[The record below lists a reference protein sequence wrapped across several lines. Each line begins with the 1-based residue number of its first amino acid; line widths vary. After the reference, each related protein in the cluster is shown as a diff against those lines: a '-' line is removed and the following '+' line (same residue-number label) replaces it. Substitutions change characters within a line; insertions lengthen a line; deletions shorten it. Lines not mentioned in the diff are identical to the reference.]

1 MHKEILV
8 IDDNPD
14 IRFLICN
21 ILKEQNFNV
30 RSATNYDQA
39 VIEINKKLPDL
50 ALVDIKLDREDKDGI
65 DLLKLIMSKNKSTPV
80 IVISGHATVQVAVE
94 AIRLGAYEFI
104 EKPFSTEKILNYVNR
119 GLETATLKQEKN
131 IIENKLFHSFE
142 LIGKSP
148 SIIKVKK
155 IIEKLS
161 NTESRVLITGPTGS
175 GKELVARKIHK
186 LSLRDKKPF
195 VVINGDDYYGKESF
209 KVISDYYFRGKEQF
223 CMVGFRLKNTLSS
236 FGAVTRGVCSVENK
250 KLSSVVETGDLRKKG
265 NIIYSDRDISF
276 DGNEPVSM
284 SMWGFTPVLF
294 HHLKE
299 KFIDFLNVHGR
310 EVKSE
315 FLIPSIINELIQD
328 GDEKVHVLET
338 NSSWFGVTYKS
349 DKPIVEKKIQQLVS
363 SGVYPSPLF

>member
-1 MHKEILV
+1 MSFKDKNNLTLLLMAAGMGSRYGGLKQLDQIGPSGETI
-8 IDDNPD
+8 IDYSVYDAIEAGFNKIIFIIREVFEEQFKTQVADKYLNKIEVEFAYQDINDLPSGFSCPD
-14 IRFLICN
+14 G
-21 ILKEQNFNV
+21 
-30 RSATNYDQA
+30 
-39 VIEINKKLPDL
+39 
-50 ALVDIKLDREDKDGI
+50 REKPWG
-65 DLLKLIMSKNKSTPV
+65 T
-80 IVISGHATVQVAVE
+80 GHA
-94 AIRLGAYEFI
+94 
-104 EKPFSTEKILNYVNR
+104 ILSAN
-119 GLETATLKQEKN
+119 
-131 IIENKLFHSFE
+131 H
-142 LIGKSP
+142 
-148 SIIKVKK
+148 
-155 IIEKLS
+155 
-161 NTESRVLITGPTGS
+161 
-175 GKELVARKIHK
+175 LVHE
-186 LSLRDKKPF
+186 PF

-223 CMVGFRLKNTLSS
+223 CMVGFRLENTLSS

-250 KLSSVVETGDLRKKG
+250 KLSSVVETGDLHKKG

-284 SMWGFTPVLF
+284 NMWGFTPVLF

-338 NSSWFGVTYKS
+338 SSSWFGVTYKS

>member
-1 MHKEILV
+1 MSFKDKNNLTLLV
-8 IDDNPD
+8 MAAGMGSRYGGLKQLDQIGPSGETIIDYSVYDAIEAGFNKIIFIIREVFEEQFKTQVADKYLNKIEVEFAYQDINDLPSGFSCPD
-14 IRFLICN
+14 G
-21 ILKEQNFNV
+21 
-30 RSATNYDQA
+30 
-39 VIEINKKLPDL
+39 
-50 ALVDIKLDREDKDGI
+50 REKPWG
-65 DLLKLIMSKNKSTPV
+65 T
-80 IVISGHATVQVAVE
+80 GHA
-94 AIRLGAYEFI
+94 
-104 EKPFSTEKILNYVNR
+104 ILSAN
-119 GLETATLKQEKN
+119 
-131 IIENKLFHSFE
+131 H
-142 LIGKSP
+142 
-148 SIIKVKK
+148 
-155 IIEKLS
+155 
-161 NTESRVLITGPTGS
+161 
-175 GKELVARKIHK
+175 LVHE
-186 LSLRDKKPF
+186 PF

-223 CMVGFRLKNTLSS
+223 CMVGFRLENTLSS

-250 KLSSVVETGDLRKKG
+250 KLSSVVETGDLQKKG

-284 SMWGFTPVLF
+284 NMWGFTPILF

-338 NSSWFGVTYKS
+338 SSSWFGVTYKS

>member
-1 MHKEILV
+1 MSIKDKNNLTLLV
-8 IDDNPD
+8 MAAGMGSRYGGLKQLDQIGPSGETIIDYSVYDAIEAGFNKIIFIIREVFEEQFKTQVADKYLNKIEVEFAYQDINDLPSGFSCPD
-14 IRFLICN
+14 G
-21 ILKEQNFNV
+21 
-30 RSATNYDQA
+30 
-39 VIEINKKLPDL
+39 
-50 ALVDIKLDREDKDGI
+50 REKPWG
-65 DLLKLIMSKNKSTPV
+65 T
-80 IVISGHATVQVAVE
+80 GHA
-94 AIRLGAYEFI
+94 
-104 EKPFSTEKILNYVNR
+104 ILSAN
-119 GLETATLKQEKN
+119 
-131 IIENKLFHSFE
+131 H
-142 LIGKSP
+142 
-148 SIIKVKK
+148 
-155 IIEKLS
+155 
-161 NTESRVLITGPTGS
+161 
-175 GKELVARKIHK
+175 LVHE
-186 LSLRDKKPF
+186 PF

-223 CMVGFRLKNTLSS
+223 CMVGFRLENTLSS

-250 KLSSVVETGDLRKKG
+250 KLSSVVETGDLQKKG

-284 SMWGFTPVLF
+284 NMWGFTPVLF

-338 NSSWFGVTYKS
+338 SSSWFGVTYKS

>member
-1 MHKEILV
+1 MSFKDKNNLTLLV
-8 IDDNPD
+8 MAAGMGSRYGGLKQLDQIGPSGETIIDYSVYDAIEAGFNKIIFIIREVFEEQFKAQVADKYLNKIEVEFAYQDIDDLPSGFSCPD
-14 IRFLICN
+14 G
-21 ILKEQNFNV
+21 
-30 RSATNYDQA
+30 
-39 VIEINKKLPDL
+39 
-50 ALVDIKLDREDKDGI
+50 REKPWG
-65 DLLKLIMSKNKSTPV
+65 T
-80 IVISGHATVQVAVE
+80 GHA
-94 AIRLGAYEFI
+94 
-104 EKPFSTEKILNYVNR
+104 ILSAN
-119 GLETATLKQEKN
+119 
-131 IIENKLFHSFE
+131 H
-142 LIGKSP
+142 
-148 SIIKVKK
+148 
-155 IIEKLS
+155 
-161 NTESRVLITGPTGS
+161 
-175 GKELVARKIHK
+175 LVHE
-186 LSLRDKKPF
+186 PF

-223 CMVGFRLKNTLSS
+223 CMVGFRLGNTLSS

-284 SMWGFTPVLF
+284 NMWGFTPVLF